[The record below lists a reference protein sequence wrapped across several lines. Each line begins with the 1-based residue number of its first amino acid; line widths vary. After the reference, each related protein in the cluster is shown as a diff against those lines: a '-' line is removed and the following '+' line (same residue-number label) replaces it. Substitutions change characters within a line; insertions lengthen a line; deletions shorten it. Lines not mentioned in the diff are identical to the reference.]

1 MGFYISVD
9 SSAEKP
15 TLGLANSS
23 SSSMMGFVF
32 TSKTPEFGAVF
43 SGNCVLARSQ
53 GAATVTTKFLQRFPG
68 IQGTLGVLKPGL
80 CVVGIWHCRCG
91 VTELPHSISRAG
103 SALKTPRWAFI
114 YSHFFHLLGLQRV
127 FSYGKMEFGVQ
138 ALAHKGKREFWTGQ
152 NSAAKSQDK
161 AGQDGLLLVL
171 FSFHRQE
178 GSGVREEQV
187 LLQGGG
193 KKEFFCAQLCI
204 PAIPDLPPRNNS
216 QTKRNHSLL

>member
-80 CVVGIWHCRCG
+80 CGWDLALQMWGNRTAPFHQQGRVSIENSTLGIYLFTFFSSFGPAESIFIWEDG
-91 VTELPHSISRAG
+91 V
-103 SALKTPRWAFI
+103 W
-114 YSHFFHLLGLQRV
+114 
-127 FSYGKMEFGVQ
+127 
-138 ALAHKGKREFWTGQ
+138 
-152 NSAAKSQDK
+152 
-161 AGQDGLLLVL
+161 
-171 FSFHRQE
+171 
-178 GSGVREEQV
+178 GSGA
-187 LLQGGG
+187 
-193 KKEFFCAQLCI
+193 C
-204 PAIPDLPPRNNS
+204 S
-216 QTKRNHSLL
+216 